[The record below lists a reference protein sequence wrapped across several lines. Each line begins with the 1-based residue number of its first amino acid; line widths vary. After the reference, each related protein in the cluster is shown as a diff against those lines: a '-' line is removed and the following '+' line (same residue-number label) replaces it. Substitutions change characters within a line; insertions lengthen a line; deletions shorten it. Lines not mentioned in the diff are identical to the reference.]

1 VTNSPLIASLT
12 AAVEAAPDDLP
23 LRVHLAELLLQAD
36 RRAESIGQL
45 AQVLARDPGHEQA
58 QSLMSHAIGAQAEK
72 VGGQAEKAGGQPAG
86 TTGGQSGAST
96 RSPEA
101 QPTAPLEPSAPPI
114 SPPISPGGDVEEIP
128 ERAEAEP
135 PHAEPTQ
142 PAPPSESPHH
152 APEPRRPA
160 DDIDWG
166 AFEDEFSGVVPPR
179 FAPAADEP
187 EPVVGDDDRMFDVET
202 SSVFLADVHGM
213 DDVKKRLEVAFL
225 GPLRNPKLRGLY
237 GKSLRGRLLLYGPP
251 GCGKTFIAKAVAGE
265 MGAKFISLSI
275 VDVLNMYVG
284 NSEQNLHQ
292 IFETARRN
300 APCVLFLDEID
311 ALGHKRSSVNSSTM
325 RTLGNQLLA
334 ELDGVDG
341 NNDGV
346 FVLAATNAPWD
357 VDPALRR
364 PGRFDRVILVL
375 PPDRAARG
383 PIVQYHLRDRPV
395 ANIDLKKIVGAT
407 DDFSGADLAHLCDS
421 AAEHAMHDSIMTGD
435 VRMIEQRDFD
445 RALREVRPS
454 TGPWMSAARNV
465 AMFANESGTY
475 DDLAAYLKKRKFA

>member
-36 RRAESIGQL
+36 RRAEAIGQL
-45 AQVLARDPGHEQA
+45 AQVLARDPDHDQA
-58 QSLMSHAIGAQAEK
+58 QTLMSRAIGALGGITGNQPIATTHATGPPAPAQAP
-72 VGGQAEKAGGQPAG
+72 V
-86 TTGGQSGAST
+86 
-96 RSPEA
+96 
-101 QPTAPLEPSAPPI
+101 EPSAPPI
-114 SPPISPGGDVEEIP
+114 SPADGTD
-128 ERAEAEP
+128 AEP
-135 PHAEPTQ
+135 LLQDPLEPEVRQ
-142 PAPPSESPHH
+142 PAVPSDREPR

-160 DDIDWG
+160 DDIDWR
-166 AFEDEFSGVVPPR
+166 AFEDEFSGLVPPR

-187 EPVVGDDDRMFDVET
+187 EAVVGDDDRMFDVET

-237 GKSLRGRLLLYGPP
+237 GKSLRGGLLLYGPP

-383 PIVQYHLRDRPV
+383 PIIQYHLRERPV
-395 ANIDLKKIVGAT
+395 ANIDLKKIVAAT

-421 AAEHAMHDSIMTGD
+421 AAEHAMHDSIMSGD

>member
-1 VTNSPLIASLT
+1 
-12 AAVEAAPDDLP
+12 
-23 LRVHLAELLLQAD
+23 
-36 RRAESIGQL
+36 
-45 AQVLARDPGHEQA
+45 
-58 QSLMSHAIGAQAEK
+58 MSRAIGAPAENT
-72 VGGQAEKAGGQPAG
+72 GGQPV
-86 TTGGQSGAST
+86 AST
-96 RSPEA
+96 R
-101 QPTAPLEPSAPPI
+101 PTGAPPPPPLEPSPPV
-114 SPPISPGGDVEEIP
+114 SPASQVDETTEQASP
-128 ERAEAEP
+128 EP
-135 PHAEPTQ
+135 PHSGPPRLETPRHESPQ
-142 PAPPSESPHH
+142 PAPPSDPPHQT
-152 APEPRRPA
+152 PEPRRPA
-160 DDIDWG
+160 DDIDWR

-237 GKSLRGRLLLYGPP
+237 GKSLRGGLLLYGPP

-383 PIVQYHLRDRPV
+383 PIVQYHLRERPV